1 MTKNID
7 KNELLKEFLLS
18 LNANKWTNSNYLSV
32 VSKSNSSEAVWDSN
46 FPLKLRDLVVF
57 FISRSL
63 ENIELPIRE
72 QFIEMKT
79 QERLETILISYLNP
93 FKDSKLIIER
103 LIEYFKSPESLITTP
118 ESIYLISDKFWQ
130 LIEDTSIDFNF
141 YTKRFILMSVIVP
154 TTLFWINDESK
165 DSLNTVE
172 YMKKCFKRSMKI
184 GKIRNKIKETFSKFL

>member
-46 FPLKLRDLVVF
+46 FPLKLRDLTAF

-63 ENIELPIRE
+63 ENIELPIRD

-79 QERLETILISYLNP
+79 QERLETILISYLNQ

-172 YMKKCFKRSMKI
+172 YMLSLI
-184 GKIRNKIKETFSKFL
+184 HI